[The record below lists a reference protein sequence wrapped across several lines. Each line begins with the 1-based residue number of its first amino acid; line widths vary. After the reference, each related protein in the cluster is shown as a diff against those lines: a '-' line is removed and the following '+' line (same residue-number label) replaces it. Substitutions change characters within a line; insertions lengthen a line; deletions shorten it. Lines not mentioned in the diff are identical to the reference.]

1 MWRQGYVQTD
11 ATTPNNVLELL
22 ANNIASICTG
32 LKVWPVSNFAQQ
44 HATTFNN
51 MQQGVQTDAIC
62 NIQQC
67 WELLVYNVASVCT
80 QPKTIISQS
89 CTKSLKF
96 TIWYKLNRHNS
107 CKRLEYWKR
116 SSLVKAVFK
125 WKLWLHTFQRR
136 RKDLK
141 HLLRFYY
148 ELTKWPTTNWLD
160 A

>member
-1 MWRQGYVQTD
+1 MKTRLRANGR
-11 ATTPNNVLELL
+11 NNSQQCLELL
-22 ANNIASICTG
+22 ANNVASICTG

-80 QPKTIISQS
+80 QPKTMSQR

-96 TIWYKLNRHNS
+96 SIWYKLNRRNS
-107 CKRLEYWKR
+107 RKGLEYWKR
-116 SSLVKAVFK
+116 SSLVKAVIKVDIIMKF
-125 WKLWLHTFQRR
+125 HTFQRR

-141 HLLRFYY
+141 HHLRAYY
-148 ELTKWPTTNWLD
+148 ELTKWPATNWLD
-160 A
+160 G